1 VIEME
6 DPKNYK
12 PLTETEI
19 DATLADK
26 KAIFNGHFI
35 YTKGGHGDK
44 YVDKSEITF
53 WPEDTG
59 ILCKDIA
66 FQWYDKNIEVVVG
79 PAIGGI
85 ILANRVAEWLTNFTG
100 REIPALYTE
109 KENGKQVLKRGR
121 DKIAGKN
128 VLIVKDITN
137 TGKSAEETISA
148 CSEAGANIIGCHAL
162 VNRSPGI
169 VTSQTLGVPIF
180 LALKEMEVA
189 NYPEEKCPLCAKK
202 VPINTDRGHG
212 AEYLKKNPEK
222 AKWGKE

>member
-1 VIEME
+1 ME
-6 DPKNYK
+6 IPENYK
-12 PLTETEI
+12 PLTIAEI
-19 DATLADK
+19 DDIFARK
-26 KAIFNGHFI
+26 KAIFIGHFV
-35 YTKGGHGDK
+35 YTKGGHGDL

-53 WPEDTG
+53 WPGDTS

-66 FQWYDKNIEVVVG
+66 WKWRSFDIEAVVG

-85 ILANRVAEWLTNFTG
+85 KLADRVAEHLTNFTG
-100 REIPALYTE
+100 KEIPALYTE
-109 KENGKQVLKRGR
+109 KENGKQILKRGI

-128 VLIVKDITN
+128 VLIVEDITN

-148 CSEAGANIIGCHAL
+148 CREAGANIVGCHAL

-169 VTSQTLGVPIF
+169 VTAETLKVPIF

-189 NYPEEKCPLCAKK
+189 NYNEKDCPLCAQK

-212 AEYLKKNPEK
+212 AKYLEAHPEK
-222 AKWGKE
+222 ADW

>member
-1 VIEME
+1 ME
-6 DPKNYK
+6 NPKDYK
-12 PLTETEI
+12 PLTIAEI
-19 DATLADK
+19 DAIFAGK
-26 KAIFNGHFI
+26 KAIFVGHFV
-35 YTKGGHGDK
+35 YTAGGHGDT

-53 WPEDTG
+53 WPKDTG

-66 FQWYDKNIEVVVG
+66 FQWYDSNIEVVVG

-85 ILANRVAEWLTNFTG
+85 KLADRVAESLTDFTG

-109 KENGKQVLKRGR
+109 KEDGKQTLKRGR

-128 VLIVKDITN
+128 VLIVEDITN

-148 CSEAGANIIGCHAL
+148 CREAGANIIGCHTL

-169 VTSQTLGVPIF
+169 VTAETLKVPIF
-180 LALKEMEVA
+180 LALKEMQVA
-189 NYPEEKCPLCAKK
+189 NYKEEECPLCTQK

-222 AKWGKE
+222 AKW